1 MNINLHFS
9 LHFVSVFYVAPQTTY
24 WNDQVTYWTFIFYV
38 YPFPPKKPTWWKL
51 KKLKSVRITHAGSCL
66 YIILNHV
73 FCHNVS
79 VSWQNCIFPELFPKL
94 FPKPFPEPFPKPF
107 PKLFSK
113 LFSKLFPEL
122 FSKPFPKL
130 FPKLFPEPFSKLS
143 PKTFPELF
151 PKPFPELFPEPME
164 TSMLESDWLT
174 PHHPI
179 LNAKFPPITVL
190 LNRSTYHKSAQ
201 CSPPPCPQISE

>member
-9 LHFVSVFYVAPQTTY
+9 LHFLSMFYVAPQTTY

-79 VSWQNCIFPELFPKL
+79 VSWQNCIFPELFTKLFPKL
-94 FPKPFPEPFPKPF
+94 FPKPFPKPFPEPFPKPF
-107 PKLFSK
+107 PKLS
-113 LFSKLFPEL
+113 
-122 FSKPFPKL
+122 
-130 FPKLFPEPFSKLS
+130 
-143 PKTFPELF
+143 

-190 LNRSTYHKSAQ
+190 LNRSTYHKSA
-201 CSPPPCPQISE
+201 